1 MKHTLILCA
10 ITLALVGCAS
20 TINKEEY
27 NRLAEQAANEIKLAN
42 KTGFLWLHTEKFLKE
57 SKEAMAASDAA
68 SDSAT
73 RESEY
78 NKAMKLA
85 KKALQ
90 EAQLA
95 QQQAKDN
102 ANPDTSIKIP

>member
-1 MKHTLILCA
+1 MKPTLILCA
-10 ITLALVGCAS
+10 ITLAFVGCAG

-27 NRLAEQAANEIKLAN
+27 EQLATQAENEIKLAN
-42 KTGFLWLHTEKFLKE
+42 KAGFLWSNTEKFLKE
-57 SKEAMAASDAA
+57 SREAMNAANAA
-68 SDSAT
+68 TDRVT

-90 EAQLA
+90 EAKLA
-95 QQQAKDN
+95 QQQAQDN
-102 ANPDTSIKIP
+102 ANPVTRF

>member
-1 MKHTLILCA
+1 MKQTLVLCA
-10 ITLALVGCAS
+10 ITLALIGCAS
-20 TINKEEY
+20 GIDQNEY
-27 NRLAEQAANEIKLAN
+27 NQLVTEAENEIKLAS
-42 KTGFLWLHTEKFLKE
+42 KTGFLWNNTEKFLTE
-57 SKEAMAASDAA
+57 SKDAMAAATAA
-68 SDSAT
+68 SDKAT

-90 EAQLA
+90 EAKLA

-102 ANPDTSIKIP
+102 ANPSVRF

>member
-1 MKHTLILCA
+1 MKQTLILCA

-20 TINKEEY
+20 GIDQNEY
-27 NRLAEQAANEIKLAN
+27 NQLVAQAENEIKLTS
-42 KTGFLWLHTEKFLKE
+42 KTGFLWSNTEKFLTD
-57 SKEAMAASDAA
+57 SKAAMDAA
-68 SDSAT
+68 NAATDKAT

-90 EAQLA
+90 EAKMA

-102 ANPDTSIKIP
+102 AKPTIRF

>member
-1 MKHTLILCA
+1 MKRTLILCA
-10 ITLALVGCAS
+10 TTLALVGCAS

-27 NRLAEQAANEIKLAN
+27 NQLAAQAENEIKLAN
-42 KTGFLWLHTEKFLKE
+42 KTGFLWNNTEKFLKE
-57 SKEAMAASDAA
+57 SQEAMDASNAATDRV
-68 SDSAT
+68 T

-90 EAQLA
+90 EAKLA

-102 ANPDTSIKIP
+102 ASPAARF

>member
-1 MKHTLILCA
+1 MKQALILWA
-10 ITLALVGCAS
+10 MALALVGCAS
-20 TINKEEY
+20 GIDQKEY
-27 NRLAEQAANEIKLAN
+27 NQLVTEAENEITLAG
-42 KTGFLWLHTEKFLKE
+42 KTGFLWSNTEKFLTE
-57 SKEAMAASDAA
+57 SKDAMAAATAA
-68 SDSAT
+68 TDKAT

-90 EAQLA
+90 EAKMA

-102 ANPDTSIKIP
+102 ANPSVRF